1 MYSFKCHK
9 YKDIILL
16 RVGFGSGFK
25 EKIITRITRNFQG
38 KQCQVKI
45 VFWIYLG
52 LVETH
57 LCFLFHE
64 VDGQGSLDSMV
75 ADEEVQGKSDVGAS
89 EDPPLN
95 CDFKHFLQLFPTW
108 NNGRSSSQT

>member
-1 MYSFKCHK
+1 MVQASNKK
-9 YKDIILL
+9 
-16 RVGFGSGFK
+16 V
-25 EKIITRITRNFQG
+25 ITRITRIFKENN
-38 KQCQVKI
+38 VKI

-64 VDGQGSLDSMV
+64 VDGQGSLDSVV

-89 EDPPLN
+89 EDPP
-95 CDFKHFLQLFPTW
+95 
-108 NNGRSSSQT
+108 

>member
-1 MYSFKCHK
+1 MVQASKK
-9 YKDIILL
+9 K
-16 RVGFGSGFK
+16 V
-25 EKIITRITRNFQG
+25 ITRITRIFKENN
-38 KQCQVKI
+38 VKI

-89 EDPPLN
+89 EDPP
-95 CDFKHFLQLFPTW
+95 
-108 NNGRSSSQT
+108 